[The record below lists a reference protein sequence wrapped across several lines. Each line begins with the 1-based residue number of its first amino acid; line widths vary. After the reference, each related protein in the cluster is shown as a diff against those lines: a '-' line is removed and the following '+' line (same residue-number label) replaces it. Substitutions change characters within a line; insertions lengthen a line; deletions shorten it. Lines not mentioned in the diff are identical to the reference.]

1 MFDVMATIW
10 PQVQDGTLR
19 ALGIGS
25 PQRIALAPGV
35 PAIAET
41 LPGFDVSSW
50 IGLAMPAGTPAGIV
64 KKSSDAILEAMKDP
78 AVVERMKTIGAVA
91 NTKNPQEFRA
101 FMRAD
106 YDKWQRVIKA
116 NGISIE

>member
-1 MFDVMATIW
+1 
-10 PQVQDGTLR
+10 
-19 ALGIGS
+19 
-25 PQRIALAPGV
+25 
-35 PAIAET
+35 
-41 LPGFDVSSW
+41 
-50 IGLAMPAGTPAGIV
+50 MPAGTPAGIV

-91 NTKNPQEFRA
+91 NAKNPQEFRA